1 MLVEGWTD
9 VPDDCRPYNP
19 DNNKQTYADGLN
31 HNIMLLAV
39 ITRLNRSRGD

>member
-9 VPDDCRPYNP
+9 VPDACRSYNI
-19 DNNKQTYADGLN
+19 KQTYADILN

-39 ITRLNRSRGD
+39 ITRINRSRGD

>member
-9 VPDDCRPYNP
+9 VPDACRPYNIQ
-19 DNNKQTYADGLN
+19 QTYADGLN

>member
-9 VPDDCRPYNP
+9 VPDACRPYNM
-19 DNNKQTYADGLN
+19 KQTYADGLN